1 MSNSGSPD
9 KKRKSENA
17 RLENVEEPAAK
28 RLKTGDATEQRKES
42 SQKPAAPKKVV
53 PDEDSDDFAPNK
65 EAGDDSFDED
75 LDAEES
81 EGHGDAEIDLEAY
94 KKWKEANPDL
104 ADELDDEE
112 GFDDDEGFEDELEE
126 GDEESSDN

>member
-17 RLENVEEPAAK
+17 SLENVEEPAAK
-28 RLKTGDATEQRKES
+28 RVKTGDATELRKES
-42 SQKPAAPKKVV
+42 GQKAAAPKKVV

-65 EAGDDSFDED
+65 DAGDDSFDED
-75 LDAEES
+75 FDAEES
-81 EGHGDAEIDLEAY
+81 EGHGDADIDLEAY
-94 KKWKEANPDL
+94 KKWKEENPDS
-104 ADELDDEE
+104 DNLDDEE

-126 GDEESSDN
+126 GDDDSSDN